1 MEVARQPSET
11 RASASMP
18 GRRHQRTRRKK
29 ADISLHLP
37 IAILAELSPTSGDR
51 VVGLY
56 GRPLTAINQARLA
69 NSSLKPDL
77 IKVIAKDTA
86 TKIETLSTSIAD
98 DFRIAPERVASKDVT
113 VALEHAEGRV
123 RDWQETAVS
132 TLNRSGRIFAAADS
146 RPKT

>member
-1 MEVARQPSET
+1 M
-11 RASASMP
+11 
-18 GRRHQRTRRKK
+18 
-29 ADISLHLP
+29 SLHVP
-37 IAILAELSPTSGDR
+37 IAVLAAVSLTSGDR

-77 IKVIAKDTA
+77 IEVIAKDTA

-98 DFRIAPERVASKDVT
+98 DFRIAPERVAGEDVT

-123 RDWQETAVS
+123 RDWREMVVS
-132 TLNRSGRIFAAADS
+132 TLDRSGRIFAAADS